1 MNFKEFL
8 RLSEEGGGLF
18 GNPGTPYPDGL
29 TPSTSKK
36 LGPNKGKL
44 DNSGMSG
51 GPGRKGGGGGMG
63 GAGAMPAPAAPAPGG
78 NAAPPPK

>member
-1 MNFKEFL
+1 MKTFL
-8 RLSEEGGGLF
+8 EWLKLREEGGLF

-29 TPSTSKK
+29 TPTTSKK

-51 GPGRKGGGGGMG
+51 GPGRKSAGGMPAAG
-63 GAGAMPAPAAPAPGG
+63 GAPIPPAGGNTPAP
-78 NAAPPPK
+78 PK